1 MTNKIFFP
9 ASILLA
15 FFFCFAAVSTVS
27 AQMTEGGARFGLKLG
42 VTGSN
47 LYDDSKASNFN
58 GRVGLVGSA
67 FVKIPLDQR
76 GRFSIRPELLF
87 ATKGADFRRDSF
99 VNSIKSAYL
108 ELPVSL
114 EYNLFSFINLHAGIN
129 ASYLASSNGLFKD
142 EDGNPINFDKEDLE
156 KVDFGMHIGAG
167 LDFGNIGLHFR
178 INRGLKDIGNQS
190 LGDVVGSLKNASWQ
204 LTLAYGF

>member
-1 MTNKIFFP
+1 MANKIFFP
-9 ASILLA
+9 ASIFFA
-15 FFFCFAAVSTVS
+15 FILCFTGLSTAS
-27 AQMTEGGARFGLKLG
+27 AQMTEGSARWGLKLG

-47 LYDDSKASNFN
+47 LYDDSKASNFS
-58 GRVGLVGSA
+58 GRVGLVASG

-99 VNSIKSAYL
+99 VSSIKSAYL

-142 EDGNPINFDKEDLE
+142 DAGNPINFDKDDLE

-178 INRGLKDIGNQS
+178 LNRGLKGIGDQS

>member
-1 MTNKIFFP
+1 
-9 ASILLA
+9 
-15 FFFCFAAVSTVS
+15 
-27 AQMTEGGARFGLKLG
+27 MTEGGARFGLKLG

-58 GRVGLVGSA
+58 GRLGLVGGA

-76 GRFSIRPELLF
+76 GRFSIRPELIF

-142 EDGNPINFDKEDLE
+142 ENGDPINFDKEDLE
-156 KVDFGMHIGAG
+156 KVDFGMHFGAG

-178 INRGLKDIGNQS
+178 INRGLKGIGNQS
-190 LGDVVGSLKNASWQ
+190 LGDVVGSLKNASWA